1 MILKV
6 VQVHKFHQKN
16 QGRYLKI
23 FNLYYLMSIDN
34 YLISDILGFIG
45 IFFLSIRFFPP
56 IIYEIMYIKKEYNS
70 INAYFIVIEMASA
83 FTMMMAAIFIW
94 ALPFIF
100 ANLFSLIF
108 CIVLVIIHY
117 IIKPFCVS
125 KSDKK

>member
-1 MILKV
+1 
-6 VQVHKFHQKN
+6 
-16 QGRYLKI
+16 
-23 FNLYYLMSIDN
+23 MSIDN

-56 IIYEIMYIKKEYNS
+56 IIYEIMYIKREYNS

-83 FTMMMAAIFIW
+83 FTMMMAVFIW
-94 ALPFIF
+94 AIPFIF

-108 CIVLVIIHY
+108 CIALVIIHY
-117 IIKPFCVS
+117 IIKPFCMS